1 MKTTEAIHLFGG
13 TCQSLAN
20 VLGISRAAVSQWG
33 ENVPPLREYQL
44 REMIERREK
53 VGNQERQKAA

>member
-20 VLGISRAAVSQWG
+20 ALGITRAAVSQWG

-44 REMIERREK
+44 RELIERREK

>member
-1 MKTTEAIHLFGG
+1 MKTTEAIRLFGG

-20 VLGISRAAVSQWG
+20 ALGISRAAVSQWG

-44 REMIERREK
+44 RELIEQREQ
-53 VGNQERQKAA
+53 VSNQEQQKAA